1 MRMDDEI
8 CRRKSIAV
16 VDASAG
22 CTKAGIRTIGLNWHG
37 APRSLQ
43 AENGKCQVRACG
55 SRRCDIYI
63 MYS

>member
-1 MRMDDEI
+1 MDDEI

-22 CTKAGIRTIGLNWHG
+22 STKTGIRTIGLNRHR
-37 APRSLQ
+37 APRRLQ

-55 SRRCDIYI
+55 SRRCDTYI